1 MKEDSIMDKQAL
13 PVEVDQALSRGMIR
27 CADIN
32 PQSVKVVTVT
42 RIINAVDEG
51 SQHYGHV
58 GFASGSRS
66 SPQ

>member
-1 MKEDSIMDKQAL
+1 MMDKQAL
-13 PVEVDQALSRGMIR
+13 PVEADQALNRGMVR
-27 CADIN
+27 CANIN